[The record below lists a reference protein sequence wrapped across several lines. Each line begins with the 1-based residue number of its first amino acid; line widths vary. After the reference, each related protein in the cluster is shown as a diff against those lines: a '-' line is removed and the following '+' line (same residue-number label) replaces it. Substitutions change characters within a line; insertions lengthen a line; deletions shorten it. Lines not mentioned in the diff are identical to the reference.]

1 MNAFIIELF
10 AMVDSFLTDRGS
22 TITKVN
28 FDALG
33 YPIVTQLSVRNG
45 IRSKSEDMTK

>member
-22 TITKVN
+22 TIIKAN
-28 FDALG
+28 FNALG
-33 YPIVTQLSVRNG
+33 YPIVTQLSVRNRIG
-45 IRSKSEDMTK
+45 SKFEDMTK